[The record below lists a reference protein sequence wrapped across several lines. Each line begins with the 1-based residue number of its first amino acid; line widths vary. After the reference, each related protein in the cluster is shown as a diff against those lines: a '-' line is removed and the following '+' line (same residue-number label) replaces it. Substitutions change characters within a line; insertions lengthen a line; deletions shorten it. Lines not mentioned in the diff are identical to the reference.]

1 MVAHTVSVPMGE
13 WRWCLRSG
21 AKRKKRNKRKTNE
34 AEAAVYRGAMPPLR
48 RSLSIVDGSII
59 RSHSLTLTRLDRWL
73 TSSKPGSASSPTS
86 RYDSTRL
93 TVVRVHLPRTD
104 VPCVQR
110 VLGEYVDG
118 RRTLPNL
125 RASLLPLLDASLA
138 LADASHSDAAA
149 AAATP
154 EAATN
159 ARKTAIADFR
169 STIEFASRRL
179 LESII
184 VPTLCLP

>member
-1 MVAHTVSVPMGE
+1 M
-13 WRWCLRSG
+13 LFRSKK
-21 AKRKKRNKRKTNE
+21 KRKKTNE
-34 AEAAVYRGAMPPLR
+34 ERRTKQTPLSIEARCLPFVD
-48 RSLSIVDGSII
+48 LSIVAGSII
-59 RSHSLTLTRLDRWL
+59 RSLSLPLTRLDRWL

-118 RRTLPNL
+118 RRTLPDL

-149 AAATP
+149 AAAATP
-154 EAATN
+154 EASTN